1 MKKKALA
8 IFCGIVAAAIIGIL
22 IWGRNNATTVM
33 SEKYNDGVEQID
45 INTIYLENSGVEV
58 DFSEVL
64 LGSHEEMR
72 KLIVSTQEATVSTE
86 LADKLIQK
94 IDFDFLKKTQ
104 KVSYTGTGYF
114 VVDLDNLT
122 KENIVDDKEKKTLTI
137 KIGHAY
143 LQAIEIDP
151 DKIIVDEVKKGLL
164 TWGDIEL
171 TVKDYNVI
179 EKELR
184 GRLEEKF
191 NTAENG
197 QEANALEVNLGA
209 ADELARQLRL
219 RDMGGIVII
228 DFIDLHKTANK
239 TALYDEMCKLMATDK
254 AKHTILPLTKFGLMQ
269 ITRQRVRPLAI
280 EDVSDVCPTCQ
291 GSGKVEPTVL
301 LDKKIENQISLLT
314 LDRGHKYIRLVVSP
328 YVAAFLKRG
337 FLSLRRRWEW
347 RYKVKIDIVEDQS
360 MGLIDVHYHDK
371 RDNELI
377 KK

>member
-8 IFCGIVAAAIIGIL
+8 IFCGIVAVAIIGIL

-122 KENIVDDKEKKTLTI
+122 KENIVDDKEKKILTI

-151 DKIIVDEVKKGLL
+151 DKIMVDEVKKGLL

-184 GRLEEKF
+184 NRLEDKF

-197 QEANALEVNLGA
+197 QEADEIALQMVKEVYEPVVKA
-209 ADELARQLRL
+209 
-219 RDMGGIVII
+219 I
-228 DFIDLHKTANK
+228 DKD
-239 TALYDEMCKLMATDK
+239 YS
-254 AKHTILPLTKFGLMQ
+254 
-269 ITRQRVRPLAI
+269 V
-280 EDVSDVCPTCQ
+280 V
-291 GSGKVEPTVL
+291 VEF
-301 LDKKIENQISLLT
+301 E
-314 LDRGHKYIRLVVSP
+314 
-328 YVAAFLKRG
+328 
-337 FLSLRRRWEW
+337 
-347 RYKVKIDIVEDQS
+347 
-360 MGLIDVHYHDK
+360 
-371 RDNELI
+371 
-377 KK
+377 

>member
-8 IFCGIVAAAIIGIL
+8 IFCGIVALAIIGIL

-122 KENIVDDKEKKTLTI
+122 KENILDDKEKKILTI

-143 LQAIEIDP
+143 LQAIEINP

-164 TWGDIEL
+164 AWGDIEL

-184 GRLEEKF
+184 DRLEDKF

-197 QEANALEVNLGA
+197 QEADEIALQMVKEVYEPVVKA
-209 ADELARQLRL
+209 
-219 RDMGGIVII
+219 I
-228 DFIDLHKTANK
+228 DKE
-239 TALYDEMCKLMATDK
+239 YS
-254 AKHTILPLTKFGLMQ
+254 
-269 ITRQRVRPLAI
+269 V
-280 EDVSDVCPTCQ
+280 V
-291 GSGKVEPTVL
+291 VEF
-301 LDKKIENQISLLT
+301 E
-314 LDRGHKYIRLVVSP
+314 
-328 YVAAFLKRG
+328 
-337 FLSLRRRWEW
+337 
-347 RYKVKIDIVEDQS
+347 
-360 MGLIDVHYHDK
+360 
-371 RDNELI
+371 
-377 KK
+377 